1 MNNPY
6 QVPMM
11 NNPYMQPQNPYMDR
25 MNFLQNYQ
33 QNLQQPLVPTSMSG
47 ANQQAMPQQIVGING
62 RIVQAVENI
71 NANEVPMDGSV
82 AFFPKQDLTEIYAKS
97 WNADGTIR
105 TLTFKPVLNDKT
117 DILSGDTEKLEFDLS
132 EKATEGI
139 MAKLNELSEKIEQ
152 LSLGTQR
159 KTSRTQ
165 SSKESEKA

>member
-6 QVPMM
+6 QAPMM
-11 NNPYMQPQNPYMDR
+11 NNPYIQSQNPYMDR

-33 QNLQQPLVPTSMSG
+33 QSLQQQPMQM
-47 ANQQAMPQQIVGING
+47 NQQVMPQQIAGING

-159 KTSRTQ
+159 KISRTQ
-165 SSKESEKA
+165 NKESEKA

>member
-11 NNPYMQPQNPYMDR
+11 NNPYIQSQNPYMDR

-47 ANQQAMPQQIVGING
+47 ANQQAMPQQIAGING
-62 RIVQAVENI
+62 RIVQAVETI
-71 NANEVPMDGSV
+71 NPNEVPMDGSV

-105 TLTFKPVLNDKT
+105 TLTFKPVLNDKA

>member
-47 ANQQAMPQQIVGING
+47 ANQQAMSQQIAGING
-62 RIVQAVENI
+62 RMVQAVETI
-71 NANEVPMDGSV
+71 NPNEVPMDGSV

-165 SSKESEKA
+165 SKESEKA

>member
-6 QVPMM
+6 QAPMM
-11 NNPYMQPQNPYMDR
+11 NNPYIQSQNPYMDR

-62 RIVQAVENI
+62 RIVQAVETI
-71 NANEVPMDGSV
+71 NPNEVPMDGSV

-97 WNADGTIR
+97 WNTDGTIR
-105 TLTFKPVLNDKT
+105 TLTFKPILNDKT

-159 KTSRTQ
+159 KTLRTQ

>member
-6 QVPMM
+6 QAPMM
-11 NNPYMQPQNPYMDR
+11 NNPYIQSQNPYMDR

-47 ANQQAMPQQIVGING
+47 ANQQAMPQQIAGING
-62 RIVQAVENI
+62 RIVQAVETI
-71 NANEVPMDGSV
+71 NPNEVPMDGSV

-105 TLTFKPVLNDKT
+105 TLTFKPVLNDKA

>member
-6 QVPMM
+6 QAPMM

-47 ANQQAMPQQIVGING
+47 ANQQAMSQQIAGING
-62 RIVQAVENI
+62 RIVQAVETI
-71 NANEVPMDGSV
+71 NPNEVPMDGSV

-159 KTSRTQ
+159 KISRTQ
-165 SSKESEKA
+165 NKESEKA

>member
-6 QVPMM
+6 QAPMM
-11 NNPYMQPQNPYMDR
+11 NNPYIQSQNPYMDR

-62 RIVQAVENI
+62 RIVQAVETI
-71 NANEVPMDGSV
+71 NPNEVPMDGSV

-105 TLTFKPVLNDKT
+105 TLTFKPVLNDNA

-159 KTSRTQ
+159 KISRTQ